1 METHRLGSDM
11 GSLLFGFR
19 EQLATNGVCLL
30 MSPCTAL
37 VVAVLLSTSMGCSKG
52 KSNSGDVSLPHL
64 RTVSQFIE
72 EIPAAQTSKYSN
84 DTSHWMNPDL
94 TVARDGIW
102 VVLGQAPPREVP
114 MSGVVPMLLGSQA
127 TDWPYGRVVRLSESG
142 ILASAQDAIE
152 NRKARTLLQQ
162 ELQSIGLRI
171 EAGPPSG

>member
-1 METHRLGSDM
+1 M

-19 EQLATNGVCLL
+19 EQLTTNGVCLL

-52 KSNSGDVSLPHL
+52 KSNSGDVSLPHP

-127 TDWPYGRVVRLSESG
+127 TDWPMAELSGFLS
-142 ILASAQDAIE
+142 
-152 NRKARTLLQQ
+152 Q
-162 ELQSIGLRI
+162 EYWLPPKTPSRI
-171 EAGPPSG
+171 EKLGHFSSKNCRA